1 MKAYLIT
8 ALVALVAI
16 AIVWRIPA
24 AKKIVVGA

>member
-8 ALVALVAI
+8 ALVALFAI
-16 AIVWRIPA
+16 AIVFRIPA

>member
-16 AIVWRIPA
+16 AIVFRIPA